1 MLASTV
7 VAWKDGSKWIPGPTD
22 GTDALAAQGLANLA
36 VYKAAHRTNA
46 STTCTLETASRRQE
60 WDSLTTQQKLAYI
73 SAVQCMSTLPSLSNP
88 VDVPGARNRIDDFTV
103 THINLTHSVHGSGL
117 FLPFHR
123 YFLQKWETALRE
135 ECNYNGSLPY
145 VSWGR
150 YTNSVIGAP
159 IFSGGADS
167 FSNNGAPLSPHP
179 QITLPGP
186 PPLNLNSGPGGGC
199 ISQGAFASLR
209 VHLGPLG
216 MSGIGDNVSPPNP
229 RTDGLGYNPRCI
241 RTDLSV
247 ELARGAS
254 DANTTKLILG
264 NDNIGDFQDE
274 MQGFIKEG
282 QQPFYGV
289 HTSGHLMV
297 GSDPIAD
304 FFASPAHPWFFSHH
318 AMIGMAIWQNLDIE
332 KRTNTI
338 AGTITYRNMPPSRNA
353 TLDDIIDV
361 GVNDAFQGIKVRDAM
376 STTEGP
382 FCYIYV

>member
-1 MLASTV
+1 MAKMWSVWALTMLASTV

-167 FSNNGAPLSPHP
+167 FSNNGAPLSPV
-179 QITLPGP
+179 
-186 PPLNLNSGPGGGC
+186 C
-199 ISQGAFASLR
+199 
-209 VHLGPLG
+209 
-216 MSGIGDNVSPPNP
+216 
-229 RTDGLGYNPRCI
+229 
-241 RTDLSV
+241 
-247 ELARGAS
+247 
-254 DANTTKLILG
+254 
-264 NDNIGDFQDE
+264 
-274 MQGFIKEG
+274 
-282 QQPFYGV
+282 
-289 HTSGHLMV
+289 
-297 GSDPIAD
+297 
-304 FFASPAHPWFFSHH
+304 
-318 AMIGMAIWQNLDIE
+318 
-332 KRTNTI
+332 
-338 AGTITYRNMPPSRNA
+338 
-353 TLDDIIDV
+353 
-361 GVNDAFQGIKVRDAM
+361 
-376 STTEGP
+376 
-382 FCYIYV
+382 